1 MFTDDFNS
9 STPLP
14 PITRLERDSQTRR
27 CARLRR
33 SILSA
38 LTLGIPPHI
47 GACKSLRNLTQEV
60 DLEKY
65 YDIYD
70 IQRED
75 MGNMD
80 VGINKDDF
88 EDMESLKALKSLLH
102 RLHTIRR
109 ILLCCFLAVDA
120 DGAHPDYNKWRVV
133 VEQLQALG
141 KLMGELGAELKRILS
156 EEQGPYNNFDSDL
169 TYKQPTYTSTPAYK
183 VHIKNYAQTS

>member
-1 MFTDDFNS
+1 MLGSLYDLGIRSQRIPVAFVRLTNYYS

-14 PITRLERDSQTRR
+14 PITRLEMDSQTRR

-38 LTLGIPPHI
+38 ITSGIPPHI
-47 GACKSLRNLTQEV
+47 RGCVSLRNLTQEV

-75 MGNMD
+75 VENMRI
-80 VGINKDDF
+80 GTNKDEFNDT
-88 EDMESLKALKSLLH
+88 ESLKALKSLLH

-109 ILLCCFLAVDA
+109 ILLCCFLAIDA

-133 VEQLQALG
+133 VEQLQTLG
-141 KLMGELGAELKRILS
+141 NIMGELGGELRRILG
-156 EEQGPYNNFDSDL
+156 EEEGSCI
-169 TYKQPTYTSTPAYK
+169 TT
-183 VHIKNYAQTS
+183 

>member
-1 MFTDDFNS
+1 MLLTNYYS

-47 GACKSLRNLTQEV
+47 RACISLRNLTQEV

-70 IQRED
+70 VQSED
-75 MGNMD
+75 IANME
-80 VGINKDDF
+80 VEINKDDF
-88 EDMESLKALKSLLH
+88 EDMECLKALKSLLH
-102 RLHTIRR
+102 RLHIIRR
-109 ILLCCFLAVDA
+109 ILLCCFLAIDA
-120 DGAHPDYNKWRVV
+120 DGAHPDYNKWRAV

-141 KLMGELGAELKRILS
+141 NLMGELGGELKRILS
-156 EEQGPYNNFDSDL
+156 EEEGLYIL
-169 TYKQPTYTSTPAYK
+169 GY
-183 VHIKNYAQTS
+183 

>member
-1 MFTDDFNS
+1 MAGSLYQLGLNPRDPMRLTNFYS

-47 GACKSLRNLTQEV
+47 RACKSLRNLTQEV

-70 IQRED
+70 IQRENVE
-75 MGNMD
+75 NMAI
-80 VGINKDDF
+80 GANKDEFD
-88 EDMESLKALKSLLH
+88 EMESLKALKSLLH

-109 ILLCCFLAVDA
+109 ILLCCFLAIDA
-120 DGAHPDYNKWRVV
+120 DGAHADYNGWRVV
-133 VEQLQALG
+133 VVQLQELG
-141 KLMGELGAELKRILS
+141 NLMGELGGELRRILS
-156 EEQGPYNNFDSDL
+156 EEEGILQRRPVSQRKRKRL
-169 TYKQPTYTSTPAYK
+169 S
-183 VHIKNYAQTS
+183 